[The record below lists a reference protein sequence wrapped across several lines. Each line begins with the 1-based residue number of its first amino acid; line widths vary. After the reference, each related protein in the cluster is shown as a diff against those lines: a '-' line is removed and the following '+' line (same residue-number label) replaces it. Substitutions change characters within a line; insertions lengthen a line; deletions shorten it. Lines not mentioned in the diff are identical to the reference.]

1 MTASDP
7 KPESRSRARR
17 WLRPWNIV
25 LAAVWV
31 FVLARL
37 APHMGAVVGLRSG
50 GDIVPAFSATTLDGA
65 VINSDSLRGK
75 VVLVNFWA
83 TWCLPCRA
91 EMPFLESMWKRHR
104 DDGLVVVGLSVDRGG
119 EVQQFVRERSITY
132 PIAVVGGDAQAAFGG
147 VPGIP
152 TSFLLDREGRVR
164 HRVVGPL
171 APVSLEPAVRRLLAS
186 PDQAVPFP

>member
-1 MTASDP
+1 MRAEVPDP
-7 KPESRSRARR
+7 SSPGRPIGYRR

-25 LAAVWV
+25 LAAVWI
-31 FVLARL
+31 FVLVRL
-37 APHMGAVVGLRSG
+37 APHLGAVVGLRSG
-50 GDIVPAFSATTLDGA
+50 GDIVPTFSATTLDGEM
-65 VINSDSLRGK
+65 ITSDALRGK
-75 VVLVNFWA
+75 LVLVNFWA

-104 DDGLVVVGLSVDRGG
+104 DEGLVIVGLSVDRGSES
-119 EVQQFVRERSITY
+119 EVRRFVQERTISY
-132 PIAVVGGDAQAAFGG
+132 PIAIVSGDAQAEFGG

-171 APVSLEPAVRRLLAS
+171 APVSLEPAVRRLLS
-186 PDQAVPFP
+186 PPY